1 MLMLFLILLALCI
14 PMLGLGARA
23 NLISAIVLIVVGVLL
38 VFTGWNGDISVHTGR

>member
-23 NLISAIVLIVVGVLL
+23 NLIAAIVLIVLGVLL
-38 VFTGWNGDISVHTGR
+38 VFTGWDGNLQVRVHN